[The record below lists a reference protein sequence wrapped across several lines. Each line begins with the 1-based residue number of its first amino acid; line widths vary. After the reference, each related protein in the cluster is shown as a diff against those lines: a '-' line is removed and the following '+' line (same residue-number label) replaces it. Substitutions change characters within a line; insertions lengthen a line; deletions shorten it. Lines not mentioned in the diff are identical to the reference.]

1 MFISNAYAQAAA
13 AGAAGA
19 AGTAPVP
26 EAAQVMGGML
36 PFIVLFAVLYFM
48 ALRPQSKKQKEI
60 QAMLAALTKG
70 DEVVT
75 QGGLL
80 GRIAALDDNIATL
93 QVASGVQIQV
103 RRSAIAQVLPRGTI
117 KGDKGDKN

>member
-13 AGAAGA
+13 GAAGA
-19 AGTAPVP
+19 AGAAPVP

-48 ALRPQSKKQKEI
+48 ALRPQSKKQKEV
-60 QAMLAALTKG
+60 QAMLAALAKG
-70 DEVVT
+70 DEVIT
-75 QGGLL
+75 QGGMF
-80 GRIAALDDNIATL
+80 GRITALDDNIATL

-103 RRSAIAQVLPRGTI
+103 RRNAIAQVLPRGTF
-117 KGDKGDKN
+117 KGDKN

>member
-13 AGAAGA
+13 APVAPDGPAA
-19 AGTAPVP
+19 VL
-26 EAAQVMGGML
+26 GGML

-60 QAMLAALTKG
+60 RAMLEALVKG

-75 QGGLL
+75 QGGVL
-80 GRIAALDDNIATL
+80 GRITALDENIVTL
-93 QVASGVQIQV
+93 QVADGVQIKV
-103 RRSAIAQVLPRGTI
+103 TRHSIAQVLPRGTL
-117 KGDKGDKN
+117 K

>member
-13 AGAAGA
+13 APVAPDGPAA
-19 AGTAPVP
+19 VL
-26 EAAQVMGGML
+26 GGML

-103 RRSAIAQVLPRGTI
+103 RRSAIAQVLPRGTF

>member
-1 MFISNAYAQAAA
+1 MFISNAFAQTAAA
-13 AGAAGA
+13 PVAPDGPAA
-19 AGTAPVP
+19 VL
-26 EAAQVMGGML
+26 GGML

-60 QAMLAALTKG
+60 QAMLAALAKD

-80 GRIAALDDNIATL
+80 GRITALDDNTVTL
-93 QVASGVQIQV
+93 QVASGVQVQLQRYAV
-103 RRSAIAQVLPRGTI
+103 AQVLTRGTF
-117 KGDKGDKN
+117 KGDKN

>member
-1 MFISNAYAQAAA
+1 MFISNAYAQAAQTA
-13 AGAAGA
+13 AGAAP
-19 AGTAPVP
+19 APGP
-26 EAAQVMGGML
+26 AEVMGGML

-60 QAMLAALTKG
+60 QAMLAALVKG

-80 GRIAALDDNIATL
+80 GRITALGDTIVTL
-93 QVASGVQIQV
+93 QVADGVQLQLQ
-103 RRSAIAQVLPRGTI
+103 RHAIVQVLPRGTR
-117 KGDKGDKN
+117 K

>member
-19 AGTAPVP
+19 APAPGP
-26 EAAQVMGGML
+26 GEVMGGML

-60 QAMLAALTKG
+60 RAMLEALVKG

-75 QGGLL
+75 QGGVL
-80 GRIAALDDNIATL
+80 GRITALDENIVTL
-93 QVASGVQIQV
+93 QVADGVQIKV
-103 RRSAIAQVLPRGTI
+103 TRHSIAQVLPRGTL
-117 KGDKGDKN
+117 K